1 MKPSITREMIK
12 EVMRDEKVEKEDT
25 RDWLKQYDEREELK
39 AEFDKDYET
48 LQKELKGLKEAIDGV
63 SDNAELKEAG
73 QQLYDY
79 LKQSSEVDEEMVKS
93 IYKELTEIDEAY
105 YKTADEIN
113 RVKAEIYNNDGLKDD
128 IDNVLKESEEHLE
141 NVEDAIKELESLLE
155 EGDEAAIK
163 EALEEGD
170 MESPEELEK
179 ILQEFRDIA
188 SRYKESIRS
197 LREKQENFEK
207 GL

>member
-63 SDNAELKEAG
+63 TDNAELKEAG

-93 IYKELTEIDEAY
+93 LYKELIGIDEAY
-105 YKTADEIN
+105 YKTADEVN
-113 RVKAEIYNNDGLKDD
+113 RVTAEIYNDGLKGD
-128 IDNVLKESEEHLE
+128 IDNALKESEEGLKD
-141 NVEDAIKELESLLE
+141 VEGIIKELESLLE

-179 ILQEFRDIA
+179 ILQRFRDIA
-188 SRYKESIRS
+188 SRYKESIHS